1 MSKCKFNLGEFAD
14 RWTGERCVLCCVK
27 SGAKVADCPKCG
39 SFRPVDGKPYRDAN
53 LNLIK

>member
-1 MSKCKFNLGEFAD
+1 MSKCKFNLFEYTD
-14 RWTGERCVLCCVK
+14 RWTGERCVFCCVK

-39 SFRPVDGKPYRDAN
+39 SFRPDDGKPYRDAN